1 MHSVNNRK
9 LQNGWI
15 NMWTEGTVAVS
26 VKAYTRITGVLLHPL
41 NWKHKS
47 WSDVDESDCQEV
59 V

>member
-1 MHSVNNRK
+1 
-9 LQNGWI
+9 
-15 NMWTEGTVAVS
+15 MWTEGTVAVS